1 MVSSLAINMRNGTNA
16 VTRSEV
22 PTPVEVTEESLE
34 SQKNGI
40 TAHYLE
46 NIPL

>member
-1 MVSSLAINMRNGTNA
+1 MGYGTNA

-22 PTPVEVTEESLE
+22 PIPAEESLE
-34 SQKNGI
+34 SQNNGI
-40 TAHYLE
+40 TTHYLE